1 MLTSIR
7 FARTH
12 FAFQN
17 DAFIHINNT
26 ILYIIIIIMFIPES
40 FQMPYSPSLF
50 PKQCFIIN
58 NNNDKNKNKDN
69 EQNDCDC
76 K

>member
-12 FAFQN
+12 FALQN

-26 ILYIIIIIMFIPES
+26 ILYIIIIMFIPER
-40 FQMPYSPSLF
+40 FQMPYSPSF
-50 PKQCFIIN
+50 DPKRCFIIYN
-58 NNNDKNKNKDN
+58 NNEHKDN